1 MASWVRTITSPF
13 RKACTIFNQQQPNTN
28 RPDHKSHHHQRG
40 TATGG
45 HSEERTSTGRLKL
58 HGEVMACGY
67 EDVQVMWSILDMKS
81 NPCTTTAALT
91 S

>member
-1 MASWVRTITSPF
+1 MIDVQYCMYVCIVCMLRSEVINDECGWLLMEPA
-13 RKACTIFNQQQPNTN
+13 
-28 RPDHKSHHHQRG
+28 
-40 TATGG
+40 GG
-45 HSEERTSTGRLKL
+45 HSEERTSTGRLQL

-67 EDVQVMWSILDMKS
+67 EDVQVMWFILDMKS